1 MAEKTEI
8 KEKNWWRKYTK
19 EYQEEDLSK
28 EKKPAK
34 KVKPRK
40 IAPRQ
45 RKIRTTLKLQD
56 PFTELEN
63 MQQRMDRTFRDL
75 LGNGLFGRE
84 FFRKPAMP
92 RLMKMGDLIFR
103 KPVAE
108 LRETDK
114 EVLVSVE
121 LPGAKKDNIKIKV
134 EGLNLIIEANTRSEK
149 ESRRKAF
156 MSAVRSYSGY
166 RHIIRLPALVDKTHS
181 KANYEAGI
189 LTIVLPKKEPSK
201 GTGDI
206 GIE

>member
-1 MAEKTEI
+1 MAEKTET

-34 KVKPRK
+34 NVKPRK

-45 RKIRTTLKLQD
+45 QKIKTALKLQD

-75 LGNGLFGRE
+75 LGGGLFGRD

-92 RLMKMGDLIFR
+92 RLMKMGDLMFR

-108 LRETDK
+108 VRETDK
-114 EVLVSVE
+114 EVQVSIE
-121 LPGAKKDNIKIKV
+121 LPGAKKDNIKIKI
-134 EGLNLIIEANTRSEK
+134 EGLNLIIEANTKNEK
-149 ESRRKAF
+149 ESKRKGF
-156 MSAVRSYSGY
+156 MSAVKSYSGY
-166 RHIIRLPALVDKTHS
+166 RHIIRLPALVDKSRS
-181 KANYEAGI
+181 KANYETGI
-189 LTIVLPKKEPSK
+189 LTIVLPKKEPSE
-201 GTGDI
+201 GPGDI